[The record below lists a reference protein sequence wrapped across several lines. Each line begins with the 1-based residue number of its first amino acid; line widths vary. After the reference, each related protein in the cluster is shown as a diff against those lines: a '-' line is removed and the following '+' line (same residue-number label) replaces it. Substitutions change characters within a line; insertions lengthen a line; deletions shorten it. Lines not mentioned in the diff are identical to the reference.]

1 MRPNAAVLD
10 SPARFVVDT
19 HALWWYL
26 RSPGRLTAAA
36 SAVFRLAE
44 TGNATIVVPAIAV
57 AELYFLSVKLSQ
69 PFNPSELL
77 EALASVDGI
86 ELSDLGRAQ
95 LERLDQFPD
104 IPEMHDRLIAAE
116 AAALD
121 APVVTRDEVL
131 SASPAVETI
140 W

>member
-1 MRPNAAVLD
+1 MLD

-26 RSPGRLTAAA
+26 RSPQRLTTAA

-44 TGNATIVVPAIAV
+44 TGNATIIVPAIAV
-57 AELYFLSVKLSQ
+57 AEFYFLSAKLGQ
-69 PFNPSELL
+69 PIPPSDLL
-77 EALASVDGI
+77 AALDAVGGI

-95 LERLDQFPD
+95 LERLDRFPE

-116 AAALD
+116 AAALE
-121 APVVTRDEVL
+121 APVVTRDETL
-131 SASPAVETI
+131 TASVQIETV

>member
-1 MRPNAAVLD
+1 MLD
-10 SPARFVVDT
+10 SPSRFVVDT

-26 RSPGRLTAAA
+26 SSPERLTPAA

-57 AELYFLSVKLSQ
+57 AEFYFLSVKLGQ
-69 PFNPSELL
+69 PFSPS
-77 EALASVDGI
+77 ALISTLTAVNGL

-95 LERLDQFPD
+95 LERLDLFPE

-116 AAALD
+116 ATALN

-131 SASPAVETI
+131 RGSSQVQTV

>member
-1 MRPNAAVLD
+1 MLD

-26 RSPGRLTAAA
+26 RSPERLTTAA

-44 TGNATIVVPAIAV
+44 TGNATIIVPAIAV
-57 AELYFLSVKLSQ
+57 AEFYFLSAKLGQ
-69 PFNPSELL
+69 PTPPSDLL
-77 EALASVDGI
+77 AALDAVGGI

-95 LERLDQFPD
+95 LERLDRFPEV
-104 IPEMHDRLIAAE
+104 PEMHDRLIAAE

-121 APVVTRDEVL
+121 APVVTRDEIL
-131 SASPAVETI
+131 TASVQIETV

>member
-1 MRPNAAVLD
+1 M
-10 SPARFVVDT
+10 VDT

-26 RSPGRLTAAA
+26 RSPERLTPAA

-57 AELYFLSVKLSQ
+57 AEFYFLSVKLGQ
-69 PFNPSELL
+69 PLDPSALL
-77 EALASVDGI
+77 ETLAAVGGI

-95 LERLDQFPD
+95 LERLNQFPE

-116 AAALD
+116 SVALG
-121 APVVTRDEVL
+121 APVVTRDETL
-131 SASPAVETI
+131 SASPQVETV

>member
-1 MRPNAAVLD
+1 M
-10 SPARFVVDT
+10 VDT

-26 RSPGRLTAAA
+26 QSPDRLTPAA

-57 AELYFLSVKLSQ
+57 AEFYFLSVKLKQ
-69 PFNPSELL
+69 PVAPSTLL
-77 EALASVDGI
+77 DALAGVSGI

-116 AAALD
+116 SAALN
-121 APVVTRDEVL
+121 APVVTRDATL
-131 SASPAVETI
+131 SASPNVETV

>member
-1 MRPNAAVLD
+1 MLG
-10 SPARFVVDT
+10 SPARFVVDS

-26 RSPGRLTAAA
+26 SSPERLTAAA

-44 TGNATIVVPAIAV
+44 TGNATIIVPAIAV
-57 AELYFLSVKLSQ
+57 AEFYFLSAKLGR
-69 PFNPSELL
+69 PVPPSELL
-77 EALASVDGI
+77 AALDAVDGI

-95 LERLDQFPD
+95 LEMLDRFPE
-104 IPEMHDRLIAAE
+104 IPEMQDRLIAAE

-121 APVVTRDEVL
+121 APVVTRDDVL
-131 SASPAVETI
+131 TTSRQIETV

>member
-1 MRPNAAVLD
+1 MLD

-26 RSPGRLTAAA
+26 RSPERLTIAA

-44 TGNATIVVPAIAV
+44 TGNATIIVPAIAV
-57 AELYFLSVKLSQ
+57 AEFYFLSAKLGQ
-69 PFNPSELL
+69 PIPPSDLL
-77 EALASVDGI
+77 AALDAVGGV

-95 LERLDQFPD
+95 LERLDSFPE

-121 APVVTRDEVL
+121 APVVTRDETL
-131 SASPAVETI
+131 TASVQIETV

>member
-1 MRPNAAVLD
+1 MLD

-26 RSPGRLTAAA
+26 RSPERLTTAA

-44 TGNATIVVPAIAV
+44 TGNATIIVPAIAV
-57 AELYFLSVKLSQ
+57 AEFYFLTAKLGQ
-69 PFNPSELL
+69 PIPPSDLL
-77 EALASVDGI
+77 AALDAVGGI
-86 ELSDLGRAQ
+86 EMSDLGRAQ
-95 LERLDQFPD
+95 LERLDRFPE

-121 APVVTRDEVL
+121 APVVTRDETL
-131 SASPAVETI
+131 TASVQIETV

>member
-1 MRPNAAVLD
+1 MLD

-26 RSPGRLTAAA
+26 RSPERLTTAA

-44 TGNATIVVPAIAV
+44 TGNATIIVPAIAV
-57 AELYFLSVKLSQ
+57 AEFYFLSAKLGQ
-69 PFNPSELL
+69 PIPPSDLL
-77 EALASVDGI
+77 AALDAVGGI

-95 LERLDQFPD
+95 LERLERFPE

-121 APVVTRDEVL
+121 APVVTRDETL
-131 SASPAVETI
+131 TASVQIETV

>member
-1 MRPNAAVLD
+1 MLGRPVK
-10 SPARFVVDT
+10 FVADT

-26 RSPGRLTAAA
+26 RSPERLPAAA

-57 AELYFLSVKLSQ
+57 AELYFLSVKLGQ
-69 PFNPSELL
+69 PFAPSRVLD
-77 EALASVDGI
+77 ALASVGAI

-95 LERLDQFPD
+95 LETLELLPG

-116 AAALD
+116 SIALD
-121 APVVTRDEVL
+121 APVITRDATL
-131 SASPAVETI
+131 AASTRIETV

>member
-1 MRPNAAVLD
+1 MLD

-26 RSPGRLTAAA
+26 RSPERLTTAA

-44 TGNATIVVPAIAV
+44 TGNATIIVPAIAV
-57 AELYFLSVKLSQ
+57 AEFYFLSAKLGQ
-69 PFNPSELL
+69 PIPPSDLL
-77 EALASVDGI
+77 AALDAVGGI

-95 LERLDQFPD
+95 LERLDRFPE

-121 APVVTRDEVL
+121 APVVTRDETL
-131 SASPAVETI
+131 TASVQIETVR
-140 W
+140 

>member
-1 MRPNAAVLD
+1 MLD

-26 RSPGRLTAAA
+26 RSPERLTTAA

-44 TGNATIVVPAIAV
+44 TGNATIIVPAIAV
-57 AELYFLSVKLSQ
+57 AEFYFLSAKLGQ
-69 PFNPSELL
+69 PIPPSDLL
-77 EALASVDGI
+77 AALDAVGGI

-95 LERLDQFPD
+95 LERLDRFPE

-121 APVVTRDEVL
+121 APVVTRDETL
-131 SASPAVETI
+131 TASVQIETL